1 MKREEKMNFESVCAS
16 VRALLDKDNT
26 GHGFEHTERVFE
38 TALRLASAEG
48 ADAEVTGLAAL
59 LHDADDYKLFGAENA
74 EKLTNA
80 RSIMAAAGVAPKRQE
95 QVCAIIRN
103 MGYNKALQGIRPQTL
118 EGKIVS
124 DADMLDAIGAL
135 GTIRCLTYA
144 LARCD
149 TPIFAPEIWPQ
160 LDMSAEEYK
169 KPNRRSDNFIN
180 HFFEKLLRLKNMMMT
195 ASGRREAEK
204 RHEFMLFFLRRFF
217 EEQGCPEWLE
227 YLEQYEK
234 NNSAAA

>member
-1 MKREEKMNFESVCAS
+1 MDIEAVRAS
-16 VRALLDKDNT
+16 VRVLLDKDNT
-26 GHGFEHTERVFE
+26 GHGFEHAERVFK

-48 ADAEVTGLAAL
+48 ADAEITGLAAL
-59 LHDADDYKLFGAENA
+59 LHDVDDYKLFGAESA
-74 EKLTNA
+74 DRLTNA
-80 RSIMAAAGVAPKRQE
+80 VKIMNESGVASEKRDV
-95 QVCAIIRN
+95 VCKIIRS
-103 MGYNKALQGIRPQTL
+103 MGYNKALKGIRPQTL

-160 LDMSAEEYK
+160 LNMSAEEYK
-169 KPNRRSDNFIN
+169 KPNRTSDNFIN

-195 ASGRREAEK
+195 ASGRKEAEK
-204 RHEFMLFFLRRFF
+204 RHEFMVSFLRQFF
-217 EEQGCPEWLE
+217 EEQGCSEWLE
-227 YLEQYEK
+227 YLENYEK
-234 NNSAAA
+234 NNCTAA